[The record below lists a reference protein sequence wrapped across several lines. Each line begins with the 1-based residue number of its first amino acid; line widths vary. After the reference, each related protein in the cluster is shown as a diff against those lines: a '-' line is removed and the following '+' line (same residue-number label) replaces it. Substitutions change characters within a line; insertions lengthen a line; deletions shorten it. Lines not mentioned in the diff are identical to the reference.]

1 MGKRRKIVNNDKQP
15 KSRQLDWYVLP
26 KKHKRPLEW
35 QRNNEFRRRQ
45 QQLLQRKQV
54 DWYVSPKHKR
64 RLDWQRNN
72 DFRRRHWQQRRRN
85 LRKSIVIMI
94 VTKRMTIFDWIL
106 HYENHRTKKSRS
118 IV

>member
-1 MGKRRKIVNNDKQP
+1 MGLKK
-15 KSRQLDWYVLP
+15 QLDWYVSS

-35 QRNNEFRRRQ
+35 QRNSDFRRRHW
-45 QQLLQRKQV
+45 QQLLQQKQL
-54 DWYVSPKHKR
+54 DWFVSPKKHKR
-64 RLDWQRNN
+64 RIDWQRNN
-72 DFRRRHWQQRRRN
+72 DFRRKHWQQRRRN